1 MFYLFHNFYDFA
13 IFFFYL
19 IFRDPS
25 LMNVK
30 LLLNRKRRILM
41 IIHSF
46 LNILVRL
53 KAQPDAIKEGSRF
66 LIFFQKN
73 VFNFVCYKIL
83 YFYFFFF
90 LLFPSLIQIIALWM
104 ALEWFQY
111 FFPFFLL
118 FPTLSQM
125 VYTIYCQIVYR
136 HFFYKLNFISCLSK
150 FLLNYLFVVVVDVT
164 FFFFLGNFIS
174 RLNG

>member
-1 MFYLFHNFYDFA
+1 
-13 IFFFYL
+13 
-19 IFRDPS
+19 
-25 LMNVK
+25 MNVK

-90 LLFPSLIQIIALWM
+90 FLLFPSLIQIIALWM

-111 FFPFFLL
+111 FFPFFYYFPPYPKWCTQFIAKLFIAIFFISWIL
-118 FPTLSQM
+118 FPASQN
-125 VYTIYCQIVYR
+125 
-136 HFFYKLNFISCLSK
+136 FY
-150 FLLNYLFVVVVDVT
+150 
-164 FFFFLGNFIS
+164 
-174 RLNG
+174 